1 MTSQTEHVQ
10 TVVIGGGQAGLA
22 AGYHLKRRGLPFVI
36 LDAGARVGDSW
47 RKRWD
52 SLRLFTPAR
61 YDSLDGLPFPGSPHA
76 FPTKDQ
82 MGDYLEAY
90 AARFELPVRT
100 GVKVDGLSRQRN
112 RYLVTA
118 GDRAFEAEH
127 VIVAMA
133 RYQQPKVPA
142 FARELDR
149 DIVQIHSRDYRNPR
163 QFRDGGVLVVGA
175 GNSGA
180 EIALEAA
187 RSHRTWISGRNTG
200 HLPFR
205 IGGLAARLFLQ
216 QLLFRFVFHR
226 VLTVRTPMGRKAR
239 PKIVSQGG
247 PLIRIR
253 PSDLIA
259 AGIQSVPRIGGV
271 SQGRPLLEDGR
282 MLEVA
287 NVVWCTGFHAGFAW
301 IHLPVFDR
309 DEMPRHEAGV
319 VVGEPG
325 LYFLGLPFIYAF
337 SSMMIHGVSRDAERI
352 AGVIAGRTRVS
363 ASRRARFQSIPASVA

>member
-1 MTSQTEHVQ
+1 MDEANMTSQTEHVQ

-163 QFRDGGVLVVGA
+163 QFRD
-175 GNSGA
+175 
-180 EIALEAA
+180 
-187 RSHRTWISGRNTG
+187 
-200 HLPFR
+200 
-205 IGGLAARLFLQ
+205 
-216 QLLFRFVFHR
+216 
-226 VLTVRTPMGRKAR
+226 
-239 PKIVSQGG
+239 
-247 PLIRIR
+247 
-253 PSDLIA
+253 
-259 AGIQSVPRIGGV
+259 
-271 SQGRPLLEDGR
+271 
-282 MLEVA
+282 
-287 NVVWCTGFHAGFAW
+287 
-301 IHLPVFDR
+301 
-309 DEMPRHEAGV
+309 
-319 VVGEPG
+319 
-325 LYFLGLPFIYAF
+325 
-337 SSMMIHGVSRDAERI
+337 
-352 AGVIAGRTRVS
+352 
-363 ASRRARFQSIPASVA
+363 